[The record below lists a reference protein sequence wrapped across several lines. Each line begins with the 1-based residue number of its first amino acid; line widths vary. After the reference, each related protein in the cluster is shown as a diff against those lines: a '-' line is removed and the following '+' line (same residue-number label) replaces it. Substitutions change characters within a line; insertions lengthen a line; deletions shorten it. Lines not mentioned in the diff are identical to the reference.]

1 MDDRP
6 PGDMRIAPPG
16 ESLVGRRDRLY
27 TRLEA
32 GWAAIDRVGAAG
44 GDAEGLIDFWLGLL
58 REYERTCD
66 ALAAEHAPAAEPA
79 LVSPANPANLAPEG

>member
-1 MDDRP
+1 VDERP

-16 ESLVGRRDRLY
+16 ESLAGRRDRLY

-32 GWAAIDRVGAAG
+32 GWAAIERVEAAG

-66 ALAAEHAPAAEPA
+66 ALAAEVAAASAPPPIRP
-79 LVSPANPANLAPEG
+79 S